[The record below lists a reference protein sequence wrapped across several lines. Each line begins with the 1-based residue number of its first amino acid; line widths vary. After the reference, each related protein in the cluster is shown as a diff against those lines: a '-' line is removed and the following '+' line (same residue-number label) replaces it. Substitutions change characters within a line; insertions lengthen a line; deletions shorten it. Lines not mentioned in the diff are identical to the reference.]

1 MDKTDIKQVC
11 LDLSNASIALFDLI
25 EEEGE
30 SAPMEGLENI
40 ASLKKVIDNA
50 YLIIDFYQRKNI
62 RRMMALGVSPETI
75 LRMAGAADD

>member
-1 MDKTDIKQVC
+1 MDTTDIKQVC

-40 ASLKKVIDNA
+40 ACLKKVIDNA

-62 RRMMALGVSPETI
+62 RRMVALGVSPETI